1 MKHPDAPQNLT
12 YEAGTNEISLSW
24 DKVDGADSYD
34 IFRSGNK
41 IDNVTENKYQ
51 STGLKPD
58 TQYTFVVR
66 AVNAAGVSEPSDSLV
81 TRTKPD
87 PTTEG

>member
-34 IFRSGNK
+34 IYRSGNK

-58 TQYTFVVR
+58 TQYTF
-66 AVNAAGVSEPSDSLV
+66 
-81 TRTKPD
+81 
-87 PTTEG
+87 